1 MRSVVK
7 TPCMCRS
14 GAIPDE
20 VCDMIIKQGKELK
33 PKEATVFRDKGLA
46 QDLKLRKGNVS
57 FFNKESWVDPMLQ
70 GHVISANLAS
80 GWGFRVDGG
89 ERVQFADYCD
99 GAFYDWHRDCNDNP
113 GGVYRKLSVTV
124 QLSAPGDYE
133 GGDFHLRDLY
143 NKKDITLKG
152 TRDRGT
158 IIVFP
163 SILLHRVAP
172 VTEGHR
178 YSLVQWYN
186 GPDFV

>member
-1 MRSVVK
+1 
-7 TPCMCRS
+7 
-14 GAIPDE
+14 
-20 VCDMIIKQGKELK
+20 
-33 PKEATVFRDKGLA
+33 
-46 QDLKLRKGNVS
+46 
-57 FFNKESWVDPMLQ
+57 
-70 GHVISANLAS
+70 
-80 GWGFRVDGG
+80 
-89 ERVQFADYCD
+89 
-99 GAFYDWHRDCNDNP
+99 
-113 GGVYRKLSVTV
+113 VYRKLSVTV

-163 SILLHRVAP
+163 SILLHRVTP

-178 YSLVQWYN
+178 YSLVQWYD